1 MQLLD
6 ELFAIIE
13 KKKVSILKF
22 SKETGISSDRLYQWK
37 ANRGKPKVE
46 DYEKIQNWIIKNTEQ
61 EVSPAQTPETTEDT
75 KPPPDQSDLQKLID
89 ATLLTAKASVI
100 NAEALRSFAD
110 AQKHDAITRERLTGM
125 LKEGRQA
132 IADAPEQ
139 NLQDVHAM
147 LFGLRELLIDVATG
161 KIYKSAAEARS
172 FLNKA
177 TASAAQK
184 TNEKDIQNSLGR

>member
-1 MQLLD
+1 MNFKENIINTLKELEKFKLDRREIEKILNYSDKYIDQQLSKGGNEKLFNSLKQLLEKY
-6 ELFAIIE
+6 EL
-13 KKKVSILKF
+13 
-22 SKETGISSDRLYQWK
+22 QK
-37 ANRGKPKVE
+37 A
-46 DYEKIQNWIIKNTEQ
+46 
-61 EVSPAQTPETTEDT
+61 TTEDT
-75 KPPPDQSDLQKLID
+75 QPPVDQSDLQKLID

-110 AQKHDAITRERLTGM
+110 AQRHDAITRERLTGM